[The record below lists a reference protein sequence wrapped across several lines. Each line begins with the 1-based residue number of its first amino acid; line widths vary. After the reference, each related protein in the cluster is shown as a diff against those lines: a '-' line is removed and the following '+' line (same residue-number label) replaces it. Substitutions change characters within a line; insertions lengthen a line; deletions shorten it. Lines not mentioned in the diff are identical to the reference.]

1 VKKLLMFLCAMIIV
15 SGCAT
20 SMQMPV
26 QEFSHI
32 DRNEGIVV
40 GSVLVK
46 GGKDLLGRTSWTLHV
61 EGMDPDLKNFS
72 IDVKRDGD
80 EAIFATK
87 MLAGKY
93 HFSRLQQYGFSTF
106 EFDIDV
112 SFTVYP
118 EKTVYIGRLVI
129 EFPEGLINIGTLIFY
144 SIEDA
149 KDQTLASAEKT
160 HGDLVRNAVTDLAE
174 ADYIMVPKSHKMKPA
189 PPR

>member
-1 VKKLLMFLCAMIIV
+1 MKKLLMFLCAMIIV
-15 SGCAT
+15 SGCAP
-20 SMQMPV
+20 SMRMPV
-26 QEFSHI
+26 QQFTHI

-46 GGKDLLGRTSWTLHV
+46 GGKDLLGRTSWTLQV
-61 EGMDPDLKNFS
+61 EGMDPDLKDFS

-80 EAIFATK
+80 EAIFVTK

-93 HFSRLQQYGFSTF
+93 HFSGLKQYGFSTF

-112 SFTVYP
+112 PFTASP

-160 HGDLVRNAVTDLAE
+160 HGDLVRNAVTEL
-174 ADYIMVPKSHKMKPA
+174 MSTW
-189 PPR
+189 